1 MSWSTGMPE
10 TIAQKFDRLF
20 CTFTGEDF
28 MNGKKLGGDIAS
40 YISTYPPEEE
50 NMMKEQIA
58 ALKNRLDKQGRSVL
72 IINLYEVIISILT
85 EKKLLDRVF
94 SSEQKMPK
102 KRLFDSLVNTLDV
115 QNVLLPF
122 IVQKIHDSAASIVFL
137 TGIGH
142 VFPIIRAHT
151 VMNNIQKIVSKTPL
165 VAFFPGDYDGI
176 RLKLFG
182 RLQDENHYR
191 AFPLDTQAQG

>member
-1 MSWSTGMPE
+1 MSWSIGMPE

-20 CTFTGEDF
+20 NIFTSEDF
-28 MNGKKLGGDIAS
+28 MEGKKLGGEIAS

-50 NMMKEQIA
+50 NAIKEQIYA
-58 ALKNRLDKQGRSVL
+58 IKNRLDKHGRSV
-72 IINLYEVIISILT
+72 VIIDLYVVMIAILT
-85 EKKLLDRVF
+85 EKKLLSRVF
-94 SSEQKMPK
+94 DSESKMQKQ
-102 KRLFDSLVNTLDV
+102 RLLTSLVTTLDV
-115 QNVLLPF
+115 QKVLVPD
-122 IVQKIHDSAASIVFL
+122 IVQRIHNSAASIVFL
-137 TGIGH
+137 TGIGQ

-151 VMNNIQKIVSKTPL
+151 VMNNIQTLVSKTPL

-191 AFPLDTQAQG
+191 AFNLDTQS